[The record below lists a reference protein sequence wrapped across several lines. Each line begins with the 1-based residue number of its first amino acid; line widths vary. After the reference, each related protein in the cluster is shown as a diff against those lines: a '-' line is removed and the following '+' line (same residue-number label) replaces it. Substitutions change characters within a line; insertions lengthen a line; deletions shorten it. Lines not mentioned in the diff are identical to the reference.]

1 MVPVML
7 RWRKF
12 TRWLNASVTANRT
25 SIQAPTTLTPKL
37 SLGPLKFR
45 PRDSGFFSN
54 FNFLAGEMYLGRIV
68 YPLYTASEVMRHLKT
83 PRHFCY
89 FDHTGENAWFQY
101 FKPIAYHVGDTTHCN
116 TEYVAALPETWGEPA
131 APEFRIPAITRALY
145 ARADFADWRVA
156 VNEAIQSR
164 IQVADDL
171 RSKIDTML
179 ARMPSHR
186 IGAHV
191 RHPSH
196 VVEGGKVFFRDY
208 FSAIDGILKRHPDAG
223 IFLATDN
230 DLAIATFKSHYGDR
244 LFYYPDF
251 IRETID
257 AMMEWS
263 YSLITGQADD
273 MGFVSGVPFQ
283 THYRLAAGG
292 AGPEGVRAGKEA
304 VMDVFT
310 LAACQ
315 DFVCTASN
323 FTLACA
329 FLNPRQSQHLVSRS
343 PFPSQS
349 PPTFV
354 SRA

>member
-1 MVPVML
+1 ML
-7 RWRKF
+7 RIMARWMNRWRK
-12 TRWLNASVTANRT
+12 AGVTASRT
-25 SIQAPTTLTPKL
+25 SVQAPTVLAPEL
-37 SLGPLKFR
+37 NMGPLKFR

-68 YPLYTASEVMRHLKT
+68 YPLYTASEVIRHLKT
-83 PRHFCY
+83 PQHFCY

-101 FKPIAYHVGDTTHCN
+101 FKPIAYHDGDTAHSN
-116 TEYVAALPETWGEPA
+116 TEYVAALPETWGELA

-145 ARADFADWRVA
+145 ARADFADWRAA
-156 VNEAIQSR
+156 VNQTLRGR
-164 IQVADDL
+164 IQIADDV
-171 RSKIDTML
+171 RSEIDLML
-179 ARMPSHR
+179 AHMPSHR

-230 DLAIATFKSHYGDR
+230 DLAIITFKSHYGEKV
-244 LFYYPDF
+244 FYYPGF

-263 YSLITGQADD
+263 YSLITGQSDD
-273 MGFVSGVPFQ
+273 MGFVSGLPFQ
-283 THYRLAAGG
+283 PHYRLAAAG

-304 VMDVFT
+304 VTDVFT
-310 LAACQ
+310 LATCQ
-315 DFVCTASN
+315 DFVCTTSN

-329 FLNPRQSQHLVSRS
+329 FLNPRQTQHLVSQG

-349 PPTFV
+349 PPTLV
-354 SRA
+354 SRV